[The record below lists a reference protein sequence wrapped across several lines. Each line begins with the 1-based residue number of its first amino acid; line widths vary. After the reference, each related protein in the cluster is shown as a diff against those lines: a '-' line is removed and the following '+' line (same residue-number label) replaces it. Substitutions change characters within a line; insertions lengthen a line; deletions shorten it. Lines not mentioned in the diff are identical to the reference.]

1 MNLVSKLYKYI
12 KKKFMNN
19 VNFGM
24 DGLSLDNTTW
34 YNPKTG
40 DSFKVRSNFFENNEM
55 ILQAY
60 DGRSFNLK
68 NMNDYVQYTSK
79 TPPPRPESKQEP
91 IPDEVLNLIN
101 NESPDRESYMLPEDE
116 VLINK
121 SSLTSTRS
129 IPLST
134 SVSKAPSNIDII
146 YRALSKSA
154 LPKSSITLDWKKF
167 PKREIEMLRDVM
179 DIPVEEISN
188 YYINIMTEDIQD
200 LVSDLRSQISSH
212 IEQSLKK
219 ESTNAKLPKK
229 TQPNKR
235 RTSTA
240 GHI

>member
-1 MNLVSKLYKYI
+1 
-12 KKKFMNN
+12 MNN

-68 NMNDYVQYTSK
+68 NMNDYVQYTGK
-79 TPPPRPESKQEP
+79 TPPSKPEPKPEP

-101 NESPDRESYMLPEDE
+101 NESSDQESYMLPEDE

-121 SSLTSTRS
+121 SGQVSTPS
-129 IPLST
+129 IPLTT
-134 SVSKAPSNIDII
+134 SVPKTPSNTDII
-146 YRALSKSA
+146 SRALSKSD
-154 LPKSSITLDWKKF
+154 LPKSSISLDWKKF

-188 YYINIMTEDIQD
+188 YYINIMAEDIQS
-200 LVSDLRSQISSH
+200 LVSDLQDQISSY

-219 ESTNAKLPKK
+219 EPTNAKLPKK

-235 RTSTA
+235 RKSTA
-240 GHI
+240 

>member
-1 MNLVSKLYKYI
+1 
-12 KKKFMNN
+12 MNN

-68 NMNDYVQYTSK
+68 NMNDYVQYTGK
-79 TPPPRPESKQEP
+79 TPPPKLEPKSEP

-101 NESPDRESYMLPEDE
+101 NEQPDQDNYMLPEDE
-116 VLINK
+116 VLIKQSNQTQTLSAPLATV
-121 SSLTSTRS
+121 SSKT
-129 IPLST
+129 
-134 SVSKAPSNIDII
+134 PSNVDII
-146 YRALSKSA
+146 SRALSKSD
-154 LPKSSITLDWKKF
+154 LPKSSISLDWKKF

-188 YYINIMTEDIQD
+188 YYINIMTEDIQS
-200 LVSDLRSQISSH
+200 LVSDLQDQISSY

-219 ESTNAKLPKK
+219 EPTNAKLPKK

-235 RTSTA
+235 RKPAA